1 MKVAPAAIK
10 PPAASEHTMAPV
22 EKKYLHK
29 KKDPNLDMTPD
40 EAALVSQKNWRG
52 YVARH
57 KRGNLNFAATLHLG
71 YELDIIKTRKE
82 RKGLVVGFI
91 QHITYMLML
100 ISVFMLQHGRT
111 VTDRYE
117 LVETIKGYVG
127 GLKTPSGVTFESIG
141 SIDDLWDWT
150 ENAFFEEFGGTDR
163 VYVRTYNQVVGAVK
177 MQTFRVT
184 NASCPYKSSA
194 WAQMVLK
201 SRRDKLYESEAISPA
216 CYGDAL
222 YGVAEYGQASLPFGP
237 NWDSEKWASTIDPL
251 KQVAMYEVNLGK
263 DPTFAKR
270 KLMELR
276 KQDYTGTG
284 AFLGKETRR
293 AQITMAIYNNA
304 IPCFCFLSLVFDLKR
319 TGTVVKK
326 YSIEAMNV
334 QEYMEDYWWFQVLLE
349 LMVIMWTAKQLSG
362 EILELRDSFKEHGFK
377 AGLAEYLS
385 NGWNWLDWIRSF
397 AFIIAMLIWL
407 QIVLDSSRN
416 VDLDTK
422 EVVDLSVIKE
432 NFILYNTLFN
442 VIILCA
448 LFSMLQYT
456 ALDDRMALL
465 TRSIYESMGDLVPF
479 FGLFAIFIVIFG
491 MVGHLLYGPV
501 LYEWSTPEHAIMN
514 AIDLIMGNYIFWQL
528 DEGVNRESSLDNFVA
543 IVYFYIY
550 FFLMMM
556 IVLNIIISI
565 LMDGYSS
572 VKEATKSSV
581 KEHLKYNV
589 GPIFGPLFSEM
600 FYIVL
605 RMWYVVIRKP
615 KNQQETIAWDDDTWE
630 PKMKAVCEM
639 RREMGLGLMSRVGQL
654 ILDIK
659 ALPSQADEKV
669 SWQVKEKFQDREFRP
684 PADLTNPFSEPD
696 MNVMVQEVLFTARD
710 ESVRNRKLLL
720 QVQNL
725 SLRMNSLQGGLQ
737 RPEVTVTPRQDANGK
752 HVNGKHVPAEV
763 PVGTQVEPLNKE
775 PTQAV
780 MAADVAEAGAP
791 SS

>member
-1 MKVAPAAIK
+1 
-10 PPAASEHTMAPV
+10 
-22 EKKYLHK
+22 
-29 KKDPNLDMTPD
+29 
-40 EAALVSQKNWRG
+40 
-52 YVARH
+52 
-57 KRGNLNFAATLHLG
+57 
-71 YELDIIKTRKE
+71 
-82 RKGLVVGFI
+82 
-91 QHITYMLML
+91 
-100 ISVFMLQHGRT
+100 
-111 VTDRYE
+111 
-117 LVETIKGYVG
+117 
-127 GLKTPSGVTFESIG
+127 
-141 SIDDLWDWT
+141 
-150 ENAFFEEFGGTDR
+150 
-163 VYVRTYNQVVGAVK
+163 
-177 MQTFRVT
+177 
-184 NASCPYKSSA
+184 
-194 WAQMVLK
+194 
-201 SRRDKLYESEAISPA
+201 
-216 CYGDAL
+216 
-222 YGVAEYGQASLPFGP
+222 
-237 NWDSEKWASTIDPL
+237 
-251 KQVAMYEVNLGK
+251 
-263 DPTFAKR
+263 
-270 KLMELR
+270 
-276 KQDYTGTG
+276 
-284 AFLGKETRR
+284 
-293 AQITMAIYNNA
+293 
-304 IPCFCFLSLVFDLKR
+304 
-319 TGTVVKK
+319 
-326 YSIEAMNV
+326 
-334 QEYMEDYWWFQVLLE
+334 
-349 LMVIMWTAKQLSG
+349 
-362 EILELRDSFKEHGFK
+362 
-377 AGLAEYLS
+377 
-385 NGWNWLDWIRSF
+385 
-397 AFIIAMLIWL
+397 
-407 QIVLDSSRN
+407 
-416 VDLDTK
+416 
-422 EVVDLSVIKE
+422 
-432 NFILYNTLFN
+432 
-442 VIILCA
+442 
-448 LFSMLQYT
+448 
-456 ALDDRMALL
+456 
-465 TRSIYESMGDLVPF
+465 MGDLVPF

-600 FYIVL
+600 FYSVL

-696 MNVMVQEVLFTARD
+696 VNVMVQEVLFTARD